1 MFDLTGKVSL
11 VTGSSSGIGA
21 GIAVT
26 LAKQGAKVFAAARRL
41 DRLTELAKANPS
53 ITPVKMDVTKREE
66 VDAAVAF
73 AIKTFGKLDILVNNA
88 GVLEYSPF
96 LEMKEEAW
104 DKVIDTNLRGYFYC
118 AQSAAREMTKNNPPA
133 GGGRIINIASI
144 ASGGVGIGYPMI
156 AHYVASKGGIIGLT
170 ESLAAE
176 LGPLGITVNA
186 IGPGAIESEM
196 TATITDEQKNGM
208 IARLPIK
215 RIGKPED
222 IAAAVVYL
230 ASDEASYTTGA
241 TLYVDGGWLTT

>member
-1 MFDLTGKVSL
+1 MFDVSGKVAL
-11 VTGSSSGIGA
+11 VTGASSGIGA

-41 DRLTELAKANPS
+41 DRLTELTKTNPN
-53 ITPVKMDVTKREE
+53 ITPAKMDVTKREE

-104 DKVIDTNLRGYFYC
+104 DKIIDTNLKGYFYC
-118 AQSAAREMTKNNPPA
+118 AQSSAREMAKQKW
-133 GGGRIINIASI
+133 GRIINIASI

-156 AHYVASKGGIIGLT
+156 SHYVASKGGIIGLT

-196 TATITDEQKNGM
+196 TATITEDQKNGM

-230 ASDEASYTTGA
+230 VSDEASYTTGA